1 MKAKLAVCYGHV
13 FRKDATTCQ
22 RSCMR
27 VMRVFHLASQLAFD
41 NEDDAEFPIK
51 QAKRYTWYM

>member
-1 MKAKLAVCYGHV
+1 
-13 FRKDATTCQ
+13 
-22 RSCMR
+22 
-27 VMRVFHLASQLAFD
+27 MRVFHLASQLAFD